1 MITIDTREIEK
12 LAWQLTNIHRAALP
26 NAVRDTLNDLAFD
39 VKKRTLSE
47 SVVSAF
53 DNLRNPAL
61 FKKYSGVLKAQGWE
75 IQKMQSTVGMMPQE
89 GATKVVNRLEE
100 QEEGGT
106 LKSDYIPTN
115 IARVGGLHKGK
126 VLKNR
131 WKGNI
136 TRFAHIPYGNRQE
149 LIRQVTGW
157 GIKSGG
163 KGKGA
168 AILYGNTLFEVKGF
182 KRFRKTNSIEL
193 HFDRI
198 YTYKKNRQVR
208 IKPTHFVRNAALET
222 GVRVQEFF
230 NKNAEK
236 QLAKFANR

>member
-1 MITIDTREIEK
+1 MITIDTREIENLCEDLIK
-12 LAWQLTNIHRAALP
+12 IHRAALP
-26 NAVRDTLNDLAFD
+26 NAVRNTLNDLAFD
-39 VKKRTLSE
+39 VKARTLSD

-53 DNLRNPAL
+53 DNLRNPTL

-75 IQKMQSTVGMMPQE
+75 IKKMQSTVGMIHQE
-89 GATKVVNRLEE
+89 GATKVVSRLEE

-106 LKSDYIPTN
+106 LRHNYIPTD

-131 WKGNI
+131 WTGNI
-136 TRFAHIPYGNRQE
+136 TKFAHIPYGDRQA

-168 AILYGNTLFEVKGF
+168 AILYGNTLYEVKGF

-198 YTYKKNRQVR
+198 YTYKKNRQVK
-208 IKPTHFVRNAALET
+208 IKPTHFVRNAALKT

-236 QLAKFANR
+236 QLAKFRNR